1 MQAVLWRV
9 CNLSSL
15 CPGYCVNN
23 RYATIHDNCIVDGW
37 AIRSTHR
44 FFMVRWFRQ
53 LFLFLKW
60 LEQKCFTWNIFLLRF
75 FAFFSDFCILRS
87 NRGVQNTAKMP
98 VFCSTNIDAEIL
110 LYSAH
115 FHQSWDCFWPFIS
128 VQGVTLN
135 TSIYPKNAQKQR
147 PSSESLCLLTFI
159 QFWIILPITGWTECQ
174 R

>member
-9 CNLSSL
+9 CNLSSP

-75 FAFFSDFCILRS
+75 FAFFSDFCIGS
-87 NRGVQNTAKMP
+87 SIRGVDNTAKML
-98 VFCSTNIDAEIL
+98 VFCSTNIDAGIWL
-110 LYSAH
+110 CLVH
-115 FHQSWDCFWPFIS
+115 FYQSWDCFWPFIS
-128 VQGVTLN
+128 VQSVILY
-135 TSIYPKNAQKQR
+135 TSICPKDAKTETLEW
-147 PSSESLCLLTFI
+147 ESLSD
-159 QFWIILPITGWTECQ
+159 
-174 R
+174 